1 MAKRAL
7 DLSNKL
13 ACAIRDDEAAI
24 TLSFPSFVKMVY
36 YGPQY
41 NGLLDYIVL
50 VITGHI
56 CAILHWLYYPWHAI
70 HVVTSMDLQGGR
82 EVHMCI
88 ISVLVEIESN
98 RG

>member
-13 ACAIRDDEAAI
+13 ACAIRDDEAVI
-24 TLSFPSFVKMVY
+24 TPPPPPSLVKMVY

-41 NGLLDYIVL
+41 NGLLVYIVL

-56 CAILHWLYYPWHAI
+56 CAILHWLYY
-70 HVVTSMDLQGGR
+70 VVTSMDLH
-82 EVHMCI
+82 VHMCT

-98 RG
+98 RGWLDYVQ

>member
-1 MAKRAL
+1 MMRQ
-7 DLSNKL
+7 
-13 ACAIRDDEAAI
+13 
-24 TLSFPSFVKMVY
+24 PSPPPPPPPSLVKMVY

-41 NGLLDYIVL
+41 NGLLVYIVL

-70 HVVTSMDLQGGR
+70 HVVTSMDLH
-82 EVHMCI
+82 VHMCI